1 MDAPREQE
9 VFGGAGFHD
18 NACKLVAVVRTKKN
32 PVCSAFNPSGISQD
46 SDGQMKS
53 KLLCVVSEEFA

>member
-9 VFGGAGFHD
+9 VFGEAGFHD

-32 PVCSAFNPSGISQD
+32 PACSAFNPSGISQD
-46 SDGQMKS
+46 NAG
-53 KLLCVVSEEFA
+53 